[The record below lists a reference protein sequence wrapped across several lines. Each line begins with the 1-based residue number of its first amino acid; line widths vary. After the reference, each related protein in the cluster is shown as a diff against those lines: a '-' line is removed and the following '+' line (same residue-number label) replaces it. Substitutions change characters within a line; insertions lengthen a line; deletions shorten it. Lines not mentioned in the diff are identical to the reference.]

1 MKTLLL
7 LLAAAALVIVGVV
20 AAGPIRGAFT
30 AAGEAVSPDDTMSSE
45 GAPADAGGVTLYQS
59 GMHPWI
65 ITTEP
70 GNCPICGMKL
80 EPIDP
85 AKLTGEIAIDPVVV
99 QNIGVRTA
107 EVVRGPAVQTLR
119 TVGTVEVAEPNVH
132 DVNLRVSGWIEDLFV
147 DFEGA
152 EVEAGEELFTLYSPQ
167 LYAAAEEYLLAVGGG
182 GGGGGPDADDPLSG
196 SARDRLLNLG
206 LTQEQ
211 VDALEEAGTAERNVP
226 IVSPA
231 AGTVTQK
238 HANEGM
244 NVQPGMLVF
253 RIVDLSTVWVQ
264 VTLYESQLQG
274 VRPGQPA
281 TMTVAGLPGET
292 FEGEVAF
299 VDPTLDPRTRS
310 VRARLVFQNPE
321 DRLKPGMFADVTLR
335 TKLAEEAVLA
345 PREAV
350 VETGTRKLVFVAK
363 GGGRFEPREV
373 ETAGNVADGM
383 VRIASGL
390 EPGEDVVTSGQ
401 FLLDSEASVRSSL
414 ARMIDPGGGMGAPA
428 TPASS
433 TMESMDAPSA
443 EAVTPAV
450 QAGIDRLAEAYLG
463 VQAGLT
469 RNEASGLGPVAEAAA
484 AVAAAAEGRVAELAA
499 AVAEAADGVP
509 AGADAAA
516 VRGAFDPLSLALID
530 LFETAPPSPSDG
542 GPVRGVALPDGREEL
557 VAARRGD
564 PQPLRPLDAHLRLGA
579 ADAAGTHRPRNHARS
594 GRCRSGGRRGHG
606 PVAEAYLALQE
617 NLTRNEPAGVT
628 ALANAARTLAGG
640 ADEPAAGLA
649 SAVAE
654 AADRVPAD
662 ADPAAVRGAFE
673 EISHA
678 VIALLE
684 ATPAGGGGDLAV
696 AHCPMVDK
704 DWLQAGTAIRNPYD
718 PSMLSCGTVLRTL
731 PEGAAD
737 AR

>member
-7 LLAAAALVIVGVV
+7 LLVAAALVIVGVF
-20 AAGPIRGAFT
+20 AAGPIRGALS
-30 AAGEAVSPDDTMSSE
+30 AAGDAVSPDEATVPGD
-45 GAPADAGGVTLYQS
+45 APADSGGVTLYQA

-85 AKLTGEIAIDPVVV
+85 AKLTGEIAIDPVVA

-107 EVVRGPAVQTLR
+107 EVIRGPAVQTLR

-132 DVNLRVSGWIEDLFV
+132 DVNLRVSGWIEELFV

-167 LYAAAEEYLLAVGGG
+167 LYAAAEEYLLAVGSGG
-182 GGGGGPDADDPLSG
+182 GGGDASDPLRG

-211 VDALEEAGTAERNVP
+211 VDALKEAGTAERNVP

-231 AGTVTQK
+231 TGTVTQK

-244 NVQPGMLVF
+244 NVEPGMLVF

-264 VTLYESQLQG
+264 VTLYESQLEG
-274 VRPGQPA
+274 VRAGQPA

-299 VDPTLDPRTRS
+299 VDPTLNPQTRS
-310 VRARLVFQNPE
+310 VRARLVFENPK
-321 DRLKPGMFADVTLR
+321 DWLKPGMFADVTLR

-350 VETGTRKLVFVAK
+350 VDSGTRKLVFVAK
-363 GGGRFEPREV
+363 GGGRFDPREV
-373 ETAGNVADGM
+373 QTAGDVADGK
-383 VRIASGL
+383 VRIASGV
-390 EPGEDVVTSGQ
+390 EPGESVVTSGQ

-414 ARMIDPGGGMGAPA
+414 ARMIDPGAGVGAPA

-433 TMESMDAPSA
+433 AMEPLDAPA
-443 EAVTPAV
+443 PDAVTPAV
-450 QAGIDRLAEAYLG
+450 QAPLDRLAEAYLG
-463 VQAGLT
+463 VQEGLT
-469 RNEASGLGPVAEAAA
+469 RNETSGLGPVAEAAA

-509 AGADAAA
+509 ADADPAA
-516 VRGAFDPLSLALID
+516 VRGAFDPLSLAVID
-530 LFETAPPSPSDG
+530 LFEAAPPSPSDE
-542 GPVRGVALPDGREEL
+542 GP
-557 VAARRGD
+557 
-564 PQPLRPLDAHLRLGA
+564 
-579 ADAAGTHRPRNHARS
+579 
-594 GRCRSGGRRGHG
+594 
-606 PVAEAYLALQE
+606 Y
-617 NLTRNEPAGVT
+617 
-628 ALANAARTLAGG
+628 
-640 ADEPAAGLA
+640 
-649 SAVAE
+649 AV
-654 AADRVPAD
+654 
-662 ADPAAVRGAFE
+662 
-673 EISHA
+673 SY
-678 VIALLE
+678 
-684 ATPAGGGGDLAV
+684 
-696 AHCPMVDK
+696 CPMVDK
-704 DWLQAGTAIRNPYD
+704 NWLQTGEAIRNPYD
-718 PSMLSCGTVLRTL
+718 PTTMLTCGTVLRTL
-731 PEGAAD
+731 SEGAAD

>member
-1 MKTLLL
+1 MKTFLL
-7 LLAAAALVIVGVV
+7 LLAAAALVIVGFV

-119 TVGTVEVAEPNVH
+119 AVGTVEVAEPNVH

-167 LYAAAEEYLLAVGGG
+167 LYAAAEEYLLAIGGAG
-182 GGGGGPDADDPLSG
+182 AGAGRDAYDPLSG

-206 LTQEQ
+206 LTEEQ
-211 VDALEEAGTAERNVP
+211 VDALEESGTAERNVP

-253 RIVDLSTVWVQ
+253 RIVNLSTVWVQ

-310 VRARLVFQNPE
+310 VRARLVFENPE

-450 QAGIDRLAEAYLG
+450 QAGIDRLAEAYFG

-509 AGADAAA
+509 AIADPAA
-516 VRGAFDPLSLALID
+516 VRGAFDPLSLAIID
-530 LFETAPPSPSDG
+530 LFETAPPSPSPEG
-542 GPVRGVALPDGREEL
+542 QHAVAYCPMVEKNWLQLGEAIRNPYDPTMLTCGSVLRTLPAP
-557 VAARRGD
+557 AAPGTMPGATDAD
-564 PQPLRPLDAHLRLGA
+564 PA
-579 ADAAGTHRPRNHARS
+579 ADAAT
-594 GRCRSGGRRGHG
+594 G

-684 ATPAGGGGDLAV
+684 AAPAGGGGDLAV

>member
-30 AAGEAVSPDDTMSSE
+30 AAGEAMSPDDTKSSE

-85 AKLTGEIAIDPVVV
+85 AKLTDEIAIDPVVV

-167 LYAAAEEYLLAVGGG
+167 LYAAAEEYLLAVGGDG
-182 GGGGGPDADDPLSG
+182 GGRDANDPLSG

-226 IVSPA
+226 IVSPV

-238 HANEGM
+238 HANAGM

-281 TMTVAGLPGET
+281 AMTVAGLPGEN

-335 TKLAEEAVLA
+335 TKLAKEAVLA

-373 ETAGNVADGM
+373 ETAGDVADGM
-383 VRIASGL
+383 VWIASGL

-516 VRGAFDPLSLALID
+516 VRGAFDPLSLAIID
-530 LFETAPPSPSDG
+530 LFETAPPSPSTE
-542 GPVRGVALPDGREEL
+542 GPYAVSHCPMVEKNWLQLGEAIRNPYDPSMLTCGSVLRTLPEPTAPGTM
-557 VAARRGD
+557 
-564 PQPLRPLDAHLRLGA
+564 PGA
-579 ADAAGTHRPRNHARS
+579 ADADPAADAAT
-594 GRCRSGGRRGHG
+594 G

-617 NLTRNEPAGVT
+617 NLTRNEPAGVA
-628 ALANAARTLAGG
+628 ALADAARSLSREA
-640 ADEPAAGLA
+640 ENPAAGLA
-649 SAVAE
+649 SAVA
-654 AADRVPAD
+654 ASADRVPAD

-684 ATPAGGGGDLAV
+684 AAPAGGGGDLAV